1 MKVHPRF
8 HHDLFHAPFG
18 SRVAMLLTTMLVA
31 LVSVLPVAHAEVEP
45 SDVLTPVLG
54 PVMSAVLSEPE
65 RQALGEACPQ
75 PDPESLAACLE
86 RSEAAQPVI
95 EAAAQRAFSVL
106 IEVFGEAVV
115 QEHGEALLS
124 LGEQQLDTLAQ
135 ACASGDRV
143 ACVGEALAGG
153 IEGAP
158 APAPASEV
166 EYPEEALALL
176 PRELLDELPKAITRF
191 LRAQDYQ
198 ALQQACPQQD
208 LLQVVECL
216 EAEEVVDLL
225 DTLHSRGV
233 IASLL
238 DYMDVELSARLE
250 PEQLDALAQTCADEG
265 EAWATCVFEQ
275 GVDNEACFE
284 VESTLASCLIGDDRV
299 TETYLKIQAD
309 KKEVFGPELYV
320 QFRGMMAVMMLD
332 DVRAMRERCPQQD
345 EDPLFDCLLEDE
357 VVAQILQAFVM
368 ISDELM
374 KEANE
379 ELAAAGESLSEQEAQ
394 EYGER
399 MIAMLLT
406 FPIHALDSLAKGCI
420 AQHPEL
426 ETAKHPDDIGAMM
439 TCIEEGSHTDPMANP
454 AYISPERLRDWL
466 SLARDK
472 VTSALHQ
479 KEQAAQMRSFR
490 LILVLL
496 GIFGAIGSIVVL
508 LMPLRLVK
516 RYPDRSAQLWKSSV
530 IAAGTFAL
538 TIVLLGVTLLVM
550 RTVQGRVATQSS
562 SPKMVVA
569 HGVFDVLEK
578 DRYVEQLS
586 GMSRERL
593 DFIKTPL
600 RTVIESPNAVDEE
613 DARHLAFSAF
623 VSEHWVDQL
632 NEPELRPLVKNAQML
647 QGHVTRFKQAFAFY
661 RQVDWIMGYVPL
673 VLSLLAVVLYMIP
686 MRETLVTIA
695 TAPAK
700 AAEGNAQ
707 GVTSRAMAT
716 VVAEVKLVLPYLLIM
731 VVYLVVSGV
740 FLSLAVEPLIEILMS
755 YSLLTVLYILL
766 TEASGFVLYAA
777 LGGSVLLLVGCIAI
791 YIFTMLFFV
800 GTVRK
805 ILRARFHWGQPL
817 SRYRSFWAVGILGA
831 VGVMLLPVVFATGLR
846 WLAIEQ
852 VLPGVDLEGGNIT
865 AIDMLLVPLG
875 GLLALPVVLWL
886 LRGLKALGWIR
897 RYPVVADPPPLA
909 PGATTVPGPVTPVAP
924 PR

>member
-1 MKVHPRF
+1 MI
-8 HHDLFHAPFG
+8 
-18 SRVAMLLTTMLVA
+18 LTTVLVA
-31 LVSVLPVAHAEVEP
+31 FVSVLPVAHAEVEP
-45 SDVLTPVLG
+45 PDALVPVLG
-54 PVMSAVLSEPE
+54 PTVSAVLSDEE
-65 RQALGEACPQ
+65 RQVLEQICPQ
-75 PDPESLAACLE
+75 PDPESLAACLG

-95 EAAAQRAFSVL
+95 EAAAERAMSILV
-106 IEVFGEAVV
+106 EVFGEAVV
-115 QEHGEALLS
+115 QTHGEALLS
-124 LGEQQLDTLAQ
+124 LGEQELETLAN
-135 ACASGDRV
+135 ACPDGDRV
-143 ACVGEALAGG
+143 ACVEEARAGG

-158 APAPASEV
+158 GQPGNIEVAPEGEI

-176 PRELLDELPKAITRF
+176 PREILDALPKALTKF

-208 LLQVVECL
+208 LEQVVECL
-216 EAEEVVDLL
+216 DTEEVTGLL

-238 DYMDVELSARLE
+238 TYMDMELPDRLG
-250 PEQLDALAQTCADEG
+250 PELLDALAQTCGTEG
-265 EAWATCVFEQ
+265 ETWATCVFEQ
-275 GVDNEACFE
+275 GVQSDACFE
-284 VESTLASCLIGDDRV
+284 LEDTLASCLIGDDRV

-309 KKEVFGPELYV
+309 KKEVFGPDLYV
-320 QFRGMMAVMMLD
+320 QFRGMMAVMALD

-345 EDPLFDCLLEDE
+345 EDPLFDCLLSDE

-379 ELAAAGESLSEQEAQ
+379 ELAAAGESLSEPEAE

-454 AYISPERLRDWL
+454 AYISPPQLRAWL

-472 VTSALHQ
+472 VTRALHQ

-496 GIFGAIGSIVVL
+496 AIFGAIGSIVVL

-516 RYPDRSAQLWKSSV
+516 RFPDRRAQLWKASA

-550 RTVQGRVATQSS
+550 RTVQGRVATESS

-578 DRYVEQLS
+578 DDYVDQLS

-600 RTVIESPNAVDEE
+600 RRVIESSDAPATLDEE

-632 NEPELRPLVKNAQML
+632 QEPELRPLVKNAQML

-700 AAEGNAQ
+700 AAEGGAQ

-716 VVAEVKLVLPYLLIM
+716 VLAEVKLVLPYLLIM
-731 VVYLVVSGV
+731 VIYLVVSGV

-755 YSLLTVLYILL
+755 YSFLTVLYILL

-777 LGGSVLLLVGCIAI
+777 LGGSVMLLVGCIAI
-791 YIFTMLFFV
+791 YIITMLLFV

-831 VGVMLLPVVFATGLR
+831 LGVMLLPVLFATGLR

-852 VLPGVDLEGGNIT
+852 VLPGVDLESGTIT
-865 AIDMLLVPLG
+865 AMDMLLVPLG
-875 GLLALPVVLWL
+875 GLLALPVVFWL

-897 RYPVVADPPPLA
+897 RYPVVADPPPAA
-909 PGATTVPGPVTPVAP
+909 PGTMVQPGPVTPVAP